1 MRSGVTRGA
10 RDSSGAPGWRNSP
23 RSNKVHHDFTVSCG
37 SFRIARVG
45 LKPRAL
51 SPREKRA
58 LVNEAELVAKWVGTI
73 KTAFTPRLCFNRSEN
88 GAVRLFA
95 HAGVVGLK
103 IVYCE
108 VQVVRIGRGVPGVT
122 VGARIK
128 AREDGSTTI
137 KVMPPGGDPHSRLV
151 YDSRIIRGCL
161 LDAGDGNDYA
171 EQFGRRHMCRV

>member
-10 RDSSGAPGWRNSP
+10 RDCSGARGWRNSP
-23 RSNKVHHDFTVSCG
+23 LRAFRRSNKVQHDFTLSCG

-45 LKPRAL
+45 RKPRAL
-51 SPREKRA
+51 LPREKRA
-58 LVNEAELVAKWVGTI
+58 LVNKAELVAKWVGTI

-128 AREDGSTTI
+128 ARKDGSTTI
-137 KVMPPGGDPHSRLV
+137 KVMPPGRDPHCRL
-151 YDSRIIRGCL
+151 L
-161 LDAGDGNDYA
+161 
-171 EQFGRRHMCRV
+171 